1 MAFYFVTGQSVSGQ
15 SVSEQIRNSYP
26 TLTKRPKIFM
36 LSSGG
41 LEETSKICRLM
52 RKSADFAGLK
62 GYQWIWETSG
72 ISKILW
78 D

>member
-1 MAFYFVTGQSVSGQ
+1 
-15 SVSEQIRNSYP
+15 
-26 TLTKRPKIFM
+26 M

-62 GYQWIWETSG
+62 GYYWIWE
-72 ISKILW
+72 ILGRLVDLEKW
-78 D
+78 I